1 MIEIKGMGPTG
12 PIIPHEEVERE
23 RLKEIKS
30 RAGKIAFTEV
40 LGKSS
45 KVSIVSHGI
54 SRAEGALKWIDEIF
68 GREKWKDS

>member
-1 MIEIKGMGPTG
+1 MIEIKGMGSAG

-40 LGKSS
+40 LGKST
-45 KVSIVSHGI
+45 KVSIISQGI
-54 SRAEGALKWIDEIF
+54 ARSEGALKWIDEVF
-68 GREKWKDS
+68 GRGKWKDS